1 VRIRSLGL
9 YTLKY
14 ILSKPFFRAAGL
26 VVFLLLCLSPIDA
39 STPSR
44 DRESHGAS
52 YTNYHDPSGP
62 WSIHVVKIDRSVPG
76 TEIRSLHAHDRA
88 VGLET
93 LSDQLKRIR
102 PADGIPIAGLNGD
115 FYQRDRAFAGDPR
128 GLQIVGGELISRPVG
143 GISFWIDSNK
153 QPHMAAVIPRFHIR
167 TTTGLLLPFGLNEN
181 PTTNLLQLCTPSFG
195 PSNYT
200 AAARELVLEPPD
212 GWRRLEVGKFYI
224 ARVKEIRDRGNGPL
238 NAGTLVLSI
247 PPQLLNNFALVGTET
262 SVGISTKTSPN
273 LQEAKMA
280 ISGGPILVKA
290 GKVQKIDPPKIEDYE
305 FTTMLERHPRSAIGW
320 NDQNYFFVEVDG
332 RQKESVGMT
341 LDEFAHYLTR
351 LGCRDAMNLDGG
363 GSATLWFQ
371 GAVRN
376 HPCDGFE
383 RPIAN
388 SLAVVHTNR

>member
-1 VRIRSLGL
+1 VRIRSLDH
-9 YTLKY
+9 YTLKD
-14 ILSKPFFRAAGL
+14 ILSKLLRRAVEA
-26 VVFLLLCLSPIDA
+26 VVLLLLSLNPIDA

-44 DRESHGAS
+44 DRGFQGAS

-93 LSDQLKRIR
+93 LSDQLNRIR
-102 PADGIPIAGLNGD
+102 PSDGIPIAGLNGD

-143 GISFWIDSNK
+143 GISFWIDSNE
-153 QPHMAAVIPRFHIR
+153 QPHIGAVIPKFHIR
-167 TTTGLLLPFGLNEN
+167 TTNGLLLPFGLNEN
-181 PTTNLLQLCTPSFG
+181 PTTNLLQLCTPFFG

-200 AAARELVLEPPD
+200 AAARELVLEPGD
-212 GWRRLEVGKFYI
+212 GWTRLEVGKFYT
-224 ARVKEIRDRGNGPL
+224 ARVKEIRDQGNGPL

-247 PPQLLNNFALVGTET
+247 SAQLLNNFALVGTGT
-262 SVGISTKTSPN
+262 PVGISTKTSPD
-273 LQEAKMA
+273 LQGAKMA
-280 ISGGPILVKA
+280 ISGGPILVHA
-290 GKVQKIDPPKIEDYE
+290 GKIQKIDPPKVEDYE
-305 FTTMLERHPRSAIGW
+305 FTTMTERHPRSAIGW
-320 NDQNYFFVEVDG
+320 NDQNFFLVEVDG

-341 LDEFAHYLTR
+341 LDELAHWLTK
-351 LGCRDAMNLDGG
+351 LGCREAMNLDGG
-363 GSATLWFQ
+363 GSATLWFE
-371 GAVRN
+371 GTVRN

-388 SLAVVHTNR
+388 SLAVVHANQ